1 MRNKPLLWQIFPSF
15 LLLILSV
22 LFFVTWYFSTAQH
35 NFFYQKTAE
44 HLKSQAHM
52 VERQIRGQLTPEH
65 ARELENLCLQLG
77 SAAGIRITII
87 TPQGMVLGDSEED
100 PARMENHSHRPEI
113 SAALKGDVG
122 QAIRFSQ
129 TLQQD
134 MMYVAIPVRDGDM
147 VSGVVRTSQGVAA
160 IDRALVSIRS
170 RVIGGGLLVAIL
182 AALISLWISRHVSRP
197 VETLKAGAE
206 EFAKGNFNK
215 RLKVKGSAE
224 IRQLADTM
232 NQMARQLDERLHL
245 VMKQRNEQEAVLSS
259 MMEGVL
265 AVDTEER
272 ILRCN
277 QAAADLLGIKSSQ
290 AVGHKIQEVV
300 RKADLLRF
308 VDSALASTVPVEGDI
323 VFRHGEERYLQAHG
337 TRLLDGQ
344 GEQIG
349 ALIVLNDV
357 TRLRRLETVRRD
369 FVANVSHELKTPI
382 TAIKGFVETLLDGA
396 MHNPE
401 DAERFLRIIIKQ
413 SERLNA
419 IIDDLLDLSRIEQDE
434 DRRQIQLAQGS
445 VEEIIR
451 SVAQACSITA
461 NNKNIALEVD
471 CEKGLQ
477 GNINAPLLEQ
487 AITNLVDNAIKYSS
501 AANKVRISGA
511 RTAEHIEIRVQD
523 WGPGIS
529 KEHLPRLFERFYRVD
544 KARSRQQGGTGLGL
558 AITKH
563 IIQAH
568 HGQVQVESEVGKGST
583 FIILLPS
590 A

>member
-15 LLLILSV
+15 LILIICALV
-22 LFFVTWYFSTAQH
+22 LVTWYFSTAQRS
-35 NFFYQKTAE
+35 FFYQQTASNLE
-44 HLKSQAHM
+44 NKAYL
-52 VERQIRGQLTPEH
+52 VERQIRGRVDTDH
-65 ARELENLCLQLG
+65 APELETLCQQLG
-77 SAAGIRITII
+77 PAADIRITII
-87 TPQGMVLGDSEED
+87 SSDGTVLGDSEED
-100 PARMENHSHRPEI
+100 PIHMDNHANRPEI
-113 SAALKGDVG
+113 STALKGKVG
-122 QAIRFSQ
+122 QTTRFSR
-129 TLQQD
+129 TLLQD
-134 MMYVAIPVRDGDM
+134 MVYIAVPVIGDKG
-147 VSGVVRTSQGVAA
+147 VTGVVRTSQGVAEL
-160 IDRALVSIRS
+160 DNVLVSIRR
-170 RVIGGGLLVAIL
+170 RVVQGGVLVAIL
-182 AALISLWISRHVSRP
+182 AAVISLWISRHVSRP
-197 VETLKAGAE
+197 VETMKAGAE
-206 EFAKGNFNK
+206 QFAQGNFSK

-232 NQMARQLDERLHL
+232 NLMAQQLDERIQT

-265 AVDTEER
+265 AVDTSER

-277 QAAADLLGIKSSQ
+277 QAAAALLGISASQ
-290 AVGHKIQEVV
+290 AIGKTVQEVV

-308 VDSALASTVPVEGDI
+308 VANALSSTVPVEGDI
-323 VFRHGEERYLQAHG
+323 VFRQGEERYLQAHG

-344 GEQIG
+344 GQQIG

-396 MHNPE
+396 MHHPE

-434 DRRQIQLAQGS
+434 DRRQIQLTQGS

-451 SVAQACSITA
+451 SVVQACSIAA
-461 NNKNIALEVD
+461 NNKDIALEID
-471 CEKGLQ
+471 CQQGLL

-501 AANKVRISGA
+501 AASRVHIRAAKADNA
-511 RTAEHIEIRVQD
+511 IEIRVQD

-568 HGQVQVESEVGKGST
+568 HGQIQVESEVGNGST
-583 FIILLPS
+583 FIIQLPQ